1 MAKKNEASAFNHSHT
16 WLKVGSSSIASLC
29 SWVAFNV
36 NIFCLQLSIPI
47 SMKTI
52 CKSASNGLTSLGN
65 LPQVAEW
72 ELWEMLAC
80 IHSPFS
86 LCWTEPAV
94 PLALPKEFIKLLAH
108 LVPAV
113 PSALPL
119 ELMGIRIFLCR
130 APAFLTEKKIPVV
143 ASFLSFSP
151 FSSLRH
157 KSLGGSPDW
166 KFFSLFCFQF

>member
-16 WLKVGSSSIASLC
+16 WLKVRSSSIASLC

-36 NIFCLQLSIPI
+36 NTFCLWLSIPM

-52 CKSASNGLTSLGN
+52 CKSAWNGLTSLGN
-65 LPQVAEW
+65 LPQDAEW

-86 LCWTEPAV
+86 RCWTEPTV

-108 LVPAV
+108 LAPAA

-130 APAFLTEKKIPVV
+130 APVFQIPVV

-166 KFFSLFCFQF
+166 KFFSLFYFKF